1 MESGLLR
8 SGVAGDS
15 RHGGEGNRIPAVG
28 GWSRRRRATP
38 LSSVASVALTPAGT
52 AVAISATIYNFNIE
66 LADVDR
72 GVYESLALRVAC
84 HPSEAQDYLFTRV
97 LAYCLEFAEGISFGK
112 GLAEP
117 DEPALTVRDLTG
129 ALKLWVEVGWP
140 DAARLH
146 KASKA
151 APRLVIYTHKD
162 PAQLVR
168 TLAGERIHRAEA
180 VELYAVDRELLAE
193 LVARLERRMTFSL
206 SVVDRHLFITLGDE
220 TLEGDIVRFQL
231 Q

>member
-1 MESGLLR
+1 M
-8 SGVAGDS
+8 
-15 RHGGEGNRIPAVG
+15 
-28 GWSRRRRATP
+28 
-38 LSSVASVALTPAGT
+38 
-52 AVAISATIYNFNIE
+52 AISATIYNFNIE

-84 HPSEAQDYLFTRV
+84 HPSEAQDYLCTRV

-151 APRLVIYTHKD
+151 APRLAIYTHKD

-206 SVVDRHLFITLGDE
+206 SVIERHLFITIGAE
-220 TLEGDIVRFQL
+220 TLSGGVERYPL
-231 Q
+231 A